1 MPVSY
6 LPLILTGLL
15 IAAPA
20 LALMKGKK
28 AFLLALAAS
37 IIVVLVVMLPVYV
50 SGWLLAAK
58 AYQGDRVA
66 QYELARWYA
75 THCEKIQEL
84 LLVPCQSDSL
94 MEYSWLEKAA
104 SQDYVPAVY
113 ALVVMLKHGIAVPR
127 PENWKGPEGNVFPQ
141 PERGQP
147 LIDRALRMGYKPIV
161 PEQQFYS
168 RVFRR

>member
-6 LPLILTGLL
+6 LPVMLTGLL
-15 IAAPA
+15 IAVPA

-28 AFLLALAAS
+28 AFLLALAGS
-37 IIVVLVVMLPVYV
+37 IIVVLVVILPVYV

-58 AYQGDRVA
+58 AHQGDPVA

-75 THCEKIQEL
+75 THCEKMQEF

-104 SQDYVPAVY
+104 SQD
-113 ALVVMLKHGIAVPR
+113 
-127 PENWKGPEGNVFPQ
+127 
-141 PERGQP
+141 
-147 LIDRALRMGYKPIV
+147 
-161 PEQQFYS
+161 
-168 RVFRR
+168 